1 MSNHL
6 KKYLHCFLKIKKNEQ
21 QVEFRISKELILTKV
36 SKDLTLFD
44 ITHVGN
50 KLIYIM
56 LDKDGKKRYIIKKIK
71 MPIYIKYGNYQDC
84 NYITDKVDLVAYVN
98 AYEKSKITSILYRK
112 LQNKI

>member
-1 MSNHL
+1 M
-6 KKYLHCFLKIKKNEQ
+6 KEKEKDI
-21 QVEFRISKELILTKV
+21 EFRIPKELILTKI

-44 ITHVGN
+44 ITHSGN

-71 MPIYIKYGNYQDC
+71 IPIYIKYGNYQDC

-98 AYEKSKITSILYRK
+98 TYEKAKISSTLYQK
-112 LQNKI
+112 LQRHI